1 MFTSS
6 FLKGLRSK
14 ALRRKLWYKVL
25 NRFDRSYYNLTCSV
39 VTRVESLDLGKEI
52 LSLVLQLKN
61 SLKGEFV
68 RFVESYG
75 VGKAWDAA
83 QLAVAWGYNGAK
95 EWKYNQALA
104 RLHAVNELNSPTGW
118 GPPL

>member
-6 FLKGLRSK
+6 FLKNLRGK

-39 VTRVESLDLGKEI
+39 VARVESLDLGKEI

-61 SLKGEFV
+61 ALKDAQVSETTAGNLDEAVKLRARFDASRGCSPAKAANLISVSLEW
-68 RFVESYG
+68 RF
-75 VGKAWDAA
+75 
-83 QLAVAWGYNGAK
+83 
-95 EWKYNQALA
+95 
-104 RLHAVNELNSPTGW
+104 HPT
-118 GPPL
+118 LTVFDM